1 MKRFIN
7 KPKKAQSKF
16 TKYAFKTDKM
26 NAAGAY
32 QRGGIRLS

>member
-7 KPKKAQSKF
+7 KPRKAQNKF
-16 TKYAFKTDKM
+16 TRYAFKTNKM

-32 QRGGIRLS
+32 QRGGIRLT

>member
-7 KPKKAQSKF
+7 KPSKAQKKF
-16 TKYAFKTDKM
+16 TKYAFKTNKM

-32 QRGGIRLS
+32 QRGGIKLT

>member
-7 KPKKAQSKF
+7 KPSKAQRKF
-16 TKYAFKTDKM
+16 TKFAFKTNKM

-32 QRGGIRLS
+32 QRGGIRLT

>member
-7 KPKKAQSKF
+7 KPSNAHKAFS
-16 TKYAFKTDKM
+16 KYAFKINKM
-26 NAAGAY
+26 NLTGAY

>member
-7 KPKKAQSKF
+7 KPKKAQNKFSKF
-16 TKYAFKTDKM
+16 ALKTNKM

-32 QRGGIRLS
+32 QRGGIKLT

>member
-7 KPKKAQSKF
+7 KPSKAQRKFSKF
-16 TKYAFKTDKM
+16 AYKTNPM

>member
-7 KPKKAQSKF
+7 KPSNAHKEFS
-16 TKYAFKTDKM
+16 KYAFKINKL
-26 NAAGAY
+26 NLAGSY

>member
-7 KPKKAQSKF
+7 KPNNAHREFSR
-16 TKYAFKTDKM
+16 YAFKINRM
-26 NAAGAY
+26 NLAGAY